1 MKVRMPMLL
10 PGEDFEAFL
19 SETPSQVARGE
30 MDTVLEV
37 SAGAPT
43 LFQPG
48 RLDHVELVDAS
59 PAELEALEQAGFIL
73 AGMKPPTGGA
83 RTTTEPA
90 TFRPTGADSSQT
102 EAPKKKPWWRIF

>member
-1 MKVRMPMLL
+1 MKVRMPRLL

-37 SAGAPT
+37 SAGAPM

-48 RLDHVELVDAS
+48 QLDDVELVDAS
-59 PAELEALEQAGFIL
+59 PAELTALEQAGFIL
-73 AGMKPPTGGA
+73 A
-83 RTTTEPA
+83 RA
-90 TFRPTGADSSQT
+90 T
-102 EAPKKKPWWRIF
+102 PKKKPWWRIF